1 MSYMKN
7 TINIPVKADTSQAVG
22 SLKNVE
28 SALDQ
33 ITKKQSGLGNWA
45 VGLSAIANVGN
56 LAISAIK
63 KVYSAGKELID
74 TYAVQEQAVTKL
86 RSTIKATGNVIG
98 TSADDMLKLA
108 SSLQSVTTYG
118 DDTILSVEQIM
129 IATKAISRDAL
140 PEATELSL
148 DMATALGTS
157 VPEAAKKMAKALAD
171 PKSGLDGLKEANIIF
186 SEAEKKTINQMIA
199 DGKQWKLSRR
209 SWTRWLRRMA
219 ASLETSQVQIPGS

>member
-1 MSYMKN
+1 
-7 TINIPVKADTSQAVG
+7 
-22 SLKNVE
+22 
-28 SALDQ
+28 
-33 ITKKQSGLGNWA
+33 
-45 VGLSAIANVGN
+45 
-56 LAISAIK
+56 
-63 KVYSAGKELID
+63 
-74 TYAVQEQAVTKL
+74 
-86 RSTIKATGNVIG
+86 
-98 TSADDMLKLA
+98 MLKLA

-186 SEAEKKTINQMIA
+186 SEAEI
-199 DGKQWKLSRR
+199 R
-209 SWTRWLRRMA
+209 
-219 ASLETSQVQIPGS
+219 

>member
-1 MSYMKN
+1 MSTSKI
-7 TINIPVKADTSQAVG
+7 TLDIKADTSQAVG

-186 SEAEKKTINQMIA
+186 SEAEI
-199 DGKQWKLSRR
+199 R
-209 SWTRWLRRMA
+209 
-219 ASLETSQVQIPGS
+219 

>member
-98 TSADDMLKLA
+98 TSADD
-108 SSLQSVTTYG
+108 
-118 DDTILSVEQIM
+118 
-129 IATKAISRDAL
+129 
-140 PEATELSL
+140 
-148 DMATALGTS
+148 
-157 VPEAAKKMAKALAD
+157 
-171 PKSGLDGLKEANIIF
+171 
-186 SEAEKKTINQMIA
+186 
-199 DGKQWKLSRR
+199 
-209 SWTRWLRRMA
+209 
-219 ASLETSQVQIPGS
+219 